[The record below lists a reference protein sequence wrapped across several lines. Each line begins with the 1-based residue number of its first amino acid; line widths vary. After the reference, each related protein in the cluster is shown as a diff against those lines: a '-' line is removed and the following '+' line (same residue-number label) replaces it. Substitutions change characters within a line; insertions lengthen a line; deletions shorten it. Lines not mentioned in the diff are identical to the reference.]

1 MNQTL
6 FQHPRFGQLTV
17 AANVEGKPLFK
28 ANDVAVALGYK
39 YPQKAIRTH
48 CKGVSEMDTPFENQ
62 HGAVVMQPTKYISES
77 DVYRLV
83 MRSKLPE
90 AERFQDWVVEEVL
103 PCIRRHGAY
112 MTDSTRARLD
122 DDPEAVK
129 QLTSQLEA
137 FRVELEASRQ
147 QTALC
152 RAELQASRRDRD
164 LNRQLVQE
172 LSPKADYFDRVMY
185 SPQLIRTT
193 QIAQDLGM
201 SAVKLNRLLADLN
214 VHYRINGQW
223 VLYAKYKDCGY
234 VRSRTIITPDGKARL
249 DTYWTPLGRQ
259 FIHNLLSQPRA

>member
-17 AANVEGKPLFK
+17 SANAEGKPLFK

-39 YPQKAIRTH
+39 RPQDAIRQH
-48 CKGVSEMDTPFENQ
+48 CKGVGVLPTPSAK
-62 HGAVVMQPTKYISES
+62 GLQPTKYISES

-234 VRSRTIITPDGKARL
+234 VRSRTVITPDGKPRL

-259 FIHNLLSQPRA
+259 FIHNLLSNPAV